1 MSFKKGFRESLF
13 NIFIKTTKKLG
24 RAVSLS
30 FEVLS
35 AMQHYSNFLRSLL
48 EKFSE
53 SVLQKCQSTWGQIQ
67 PQLLG
72 GVPLFLYCSS
82 RFLNCISLIFSE
94 SYSALLFESLGIFRV
109 LRPWN
114 VFRKD
119 FGKTLQNYLCKRFLK
134 LFQKS
139 LESNFPERLLKNLHT
154 GPHSICS
161 VFCQG
166 L

>member
-1 MSFKKGFRESLF
+1 MG
-13 NIFIKTTKKLG
+13 T
-24 RAVSLS
+24 
-30 FEVLS
+30 
-35 AMQHYSNFLRSLL
+35 
-48 EKFSE
+48 FST
-53 SVLQKCQSTWGQIQ
+53 SVLQMYSFIS
-67 PQLLG
+67 LLFFQ
-72 GVPLFLYCSS
+72 V
-82 RFLNCISLIFSE
+82 LNCISSIFSE

-154 GPHSICS
+154 RPLIFVLCFVNSFLKIFLKSH
-161 VFCQG
+161 FYPCQNFKNMFRF
-166 L
+166 LSRVKMIIADFF